1 VLLVK
6 LPQPQPPLKATSVYL
21 DQTTI
26 VPFAMMECT
35 VLQKPPLP
43 SVRTV
48 ETPFTKSVSENV
60 RLHLDLLSRAAC

>member
-1 VLLVK
+1 MLLVK
-6 LPQPQPPLKATSVYL
+6 LPLPLPPLEATSVYL

-35 VLQKPPLP
+35 ALQKPPLP

-48 ETPFTKSVSENV
+48 ETPFTKSASVNV
-60 RLHLDLLSRAAC
+60 RLHLDLLSRTAC